1 MVASPT
7 AASPDP
13 FLTSLLIT
21 HFVKVAK
28 IADASS
34 CHGVENKLIIL

>member
-28 IADASS
+28 TQTLAAVTVLRIS
-34 CHGVENKLIIL
+34 